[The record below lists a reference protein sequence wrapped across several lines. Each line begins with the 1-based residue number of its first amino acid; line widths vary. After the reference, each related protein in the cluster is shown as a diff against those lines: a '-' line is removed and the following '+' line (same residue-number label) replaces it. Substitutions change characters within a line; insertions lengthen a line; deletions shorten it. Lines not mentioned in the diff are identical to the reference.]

1 MSFSGTAG
9 SGSASKARKRKEI
22 EMKTVIVA
30 MVLAVGAGTGLAQEA
45 EKRGRVD
52 VVFCIDRSGSMQGV
66 IETAKQKVWGIV
78 NEIAKSKPS
87 PILRIGLIG
96 YGSADR
102 DIKFFQLSDDLDK
115 VYENLLTFKVD
126 MGGDEW
132 VGWAARQAA
141 ERMEW
146 SQEKGALKII
156 FMVGNETA
164 AQGRAEVQ
172 YTNTIPE
179 VVKKDITVNAIYC
192 GNPNPEEG
200 RTWMEVA
207 KLADGIYTTID
218 LSGGAITIETPHDK
232 KLVELNQKLNAT
244 YVGFGRH
251 GAEGK
256 LAQEAQDRRTAV
268 AGAPAAAERAAAKGK
283 EVYSNARWDLVD
295 ACKDKNFK
303 IEELKDEDLPQ
314 ELRGKTA
321 EEKKAYVEKL
331 KKDREAIQKEI
342 NETDSARAKYLQ
354 EEIRKRNLNTSS
366 AFDEAVRS
374 AVRKQAEKRGFTF
387 EEQK

>member
-1 MSFSGTAG
+1 MRT
-9 SGSASKARKRKEI
+9 
-22 EMKTVIVA
+22 MIVA
-30 MVLAVGAGTGLAQEA
+30 TVLAVGAGTALAQEA
-45 EKRGRVD
+45 EKRGRMD

-78 NEIAKSKPS
+78 NEMAKSKPS
-87 PILRIGLIG
+87 PILRIGLVG
-96 YGSADR
+96 YGTADR

-132 VGWAARQAA
+132 VGWAAKQAA
-141 ERMEW
+141 DRMEW
-146 SQEKGALKII
+146 SKEKGALKII

-164 AQGRAEVQ
+164 MQGRADVL

-179 VVKKDITVNAIYC
+179 VVKKDINVNAIYC

-232 KLVELNQKLNAT
+232 RLIELNQKLNGT
-244 YVGFGRH
+244 YVGFGRD
-251 GAEGK
+251 GEEGK
-256 LAQEAQDRRTAV
+256 KAQQEQDLKTAS

-283 EVYSNARWDLVD
+283 EVYNNARWDLVD
-295 ACKDKNFK
+295 ASKDKNFK
-303 IEELKDEDLPQ
+303 IEELKDDQLPA
-314 ELRGKTA
+314 ELKGKTL

-331 KKDREAIQKEI
+331 RKDREAIQKEI
-342 NETDSARAKYLQ
+342 NDTDTARAKFLQ
-354 EEIRKRNLNTSS
+354 EEIKRRNLNQTS